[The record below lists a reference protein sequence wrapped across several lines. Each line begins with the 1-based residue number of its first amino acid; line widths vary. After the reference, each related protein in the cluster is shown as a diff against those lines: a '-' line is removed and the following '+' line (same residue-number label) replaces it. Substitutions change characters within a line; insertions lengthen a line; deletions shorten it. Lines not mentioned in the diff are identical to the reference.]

1 MTVYYI
7 LLFIAALMFAG
18 QFLFTK
24 QFQRLNGNS
33 LGSTVKLSFF
43 AFIVIA
49 LFFFVKAQ
57 IGADG
62 FRFGFSW
69 FTLFMTL
76 GIAVVSVSCTYL
88 GVKLLGIGNMS
99 VYSAF
104 MMIGSMVLPSFVGI
118 VFYGEELTWLKGIA
132 IALMLLAVAF
142 TAGTDG
148 EKSNKKALLFYI
160 GVFILNGLIGV
171 FFTVHNNQPT
181 WTAYFE
187 TVDGKLTANS
197 DVFMSWYGI
206 STALLS
212 GAIMLVMKIVEKR
225 KIKTFETSKTDGAG
239 LCSTENSATEAV
251 TENGA
256 ETVSDE
262 TAKKPKMSAWKV
274 LLLSVLIAAGF
285 GLVNGL
291 GNYFITLGT
300 KPGALGSSVTFPIV
314 NGGTIV
320 FSTLIGFFAFKEK
333 ITWKTWLGL
342 ALVVVSTTL
351 FMLAQ

>member
-1 MTVYYI
+1 MTGYYI

-49 LFFFVKAQ
+49 IFFFVKAQ

-69 FTLFMTL
+69 FTLLMTL
-76 GIAVVSVSCTYL
+76 GIAVVSVTCTYL
-88 GVKLLGIGNMS
+88 GVKLLGIGDMS

-118 VFYGEELTWLKGIA
+118 AFYGEELTWLKGIA
-132 IALMLLAVAF
+132 IFLMLLAVAF
-142 TAGTDG
+142 TAGTSG

-160 GVFILNGLIGV
+160 GVFVLNGLIGV
-171 FFTVHNNQPT
+171 FFTIHNNQPT
-181 WTAYFE
+181 WTACFE
-187 TVDGKLTANS
+187 TVDGKLMANS

-212 GAIMLVMKIVEKR
+212 GAIMLVMKIVEKV
-225 KIKTFETSKTDGAG
+225 KAKNLENAKTDGAG
-239 LCSTENSATEAV
+239 LCSTKNVVETETAV
-251 TENGA
+251 TETSA
-256 ETVSDE
+256 AQ
-262 TAKKPKMSAWKV
+262 TASKPKMSAIKI
-274 LLLSVLIAAGF
+274 LLLSIAVAAGF
-285 GLVNGL
+285 GIVNGL

>member
-1 MTVYYI
+1 MWIYYV

-33 LGSTVKLSFF
+33 LATTVKLSFF
-43 AFIVIA
+43 AFIVIS

-62 FRFGFSW
+62 LRFGFSW
-69 FTLFMTL
+69 FTFGMTL
-76 GIAVVSVSCTYL
+76 LIAVLSVTCTYL
-88 GVKLLGIGNMS
+88 GVKLLGIGDMS

-118 VFYGEELTWLKGIA
+118 VFYSEKLTWLKGIA
-132 IALMLLAVAF
+132 IVLMLVAVVF
-142 TAGTDG
+142 TMGTSG
-148 EKSNKKALLFYI
+148 GKTSKKALLFYI

-171 FFTVHNNQPT
+171 CFTIHNNQPT
-181 WTAYFE
+181 WTAYFD
-187 TVDGKLTANS
+187 TVDGKAVANS

-206 STALLS
+206 STVIVS
-212 GAIMLVMKIVEKR
+212 GTIMLATKITEKY
-225 KIKTFETSKTDGAG
+225 KPKLKTDGVG
-239 LCSTENSATEAV
+239 MRV
-251 TENGA
+251 TVEETKIDASMSVA
-256 ETVSDE
+256 ETGDLP
-262 TAKKPKMSAWKV
+262 TQNAWKI
-274 LLLSVLIAAGF
+274 LLFSILLAAGF

-300 KPGALGSSVTFPIV
+300 KPGALGSSITFPIV

-333 ITWKTWLGL
+333 ITWKTCTGL